1 MGVQIYGLESSFE
14 RISVRDSTV
23 KGIEWFPRYVRMT
36 DSWPLFPYSPLHQTC
51 SGYNRKRNREHAAV
65 CCSSGQG
72 SGAMAVSRV
81 APSSALG
88 GSLTCTVVLWLSGGC
103 LWRSH
108 FHTPQILKLTN
119 LLSKASI
126 RVSPYPTRLSSPQLK
141 SSASSGKSPFIYKHS
156 WVPNPTR
163 SIRALGSRCPP
174 SSFFCCSPG
183 IRHHKAPPKQHRQH
197 PWPAPRAVLPSAD
210 SSTSA
215 SAQQHPVH
223 SAQQTHAPRGIPY
236 LERGFIEHSCK
247 IISSVELLN
256 LHKHFS
262 TE

>member
-1 MGVQIYGLESSFE
+1 VSKSTDLESSFE

-23 KGIEWFPRYVRMT
+23 KGMEWFPRYVRMT

-51 SGYNRKRNREHAAV
+51 SGYIRKRNREHAAV

-88 GSLTCTVVLWLSGGC
+88 GSLTCTAVLWLSGGC

-126 RVSPYPTRLSSPQLK
+126 RVSPYPTWLSSPQLK

-156 WVPNPTR
+156 RCQTPHGPSELWAPAVLRAAFFAAALASDTTKHLQSSTD
-163 SIRALGSRCPP
+163 SILGQLHGPCFHLQTAAPVHQP
-174 SSFFCCSPG
+174 SSTPCTAPNKHT
-183 IRHHKAPPKQHRQH
+183 HHVA
-197 PWPAPRAVLPSAD
+197 
-210 SSTSA
+210 
-215 SAQQHPVH
+215 
-223 SAQQTHAPRGIPY
+223 Y
-236 LERGFIEHSCK
+236 LTWKEA
-247 IISSVELLN
+247 LLN
-256 LHKHFS
+256 IAVKLSFKLNY
-262 TE
+262 